1 MRRHQSG
8 RYGQCCLQDSF
19 KRLLLSGSTADHLIL
34 HPSLFISPCCFLHL
48 PETMEEVTKVTET
61 TPQPLLE
68 RRVRQRQP
76 TVSVLKSKLKQSV
89 TCSVPRVRSTLSGFF
104 PVVRWLP
111 KYKLREYVWGDVM
124 SGVIV
129 GIILVP
135 QAIAYC
141 LLAGVEPI
149 YGLYTSFYANI
160 IYFIMGTSRHVSVG
174 IFSLMSLMVG
184 QVVDREVFLA
194 GFDLSE
200 DVSASGPDVLNG
212 SLGINLTEGKLH
224 SVELMGLQCGK
235 ECYAIS
241 IAAAITFLAGIYQVM
256 MALFQLGF
264 VSVYLSSP
272 MLDGFAT
279 GASFTILTVQAKYLL
294 GLKIPRHQGYGTV
307 VVTWFNIFANI
318 QNTNLCDLIT
328 STICISV
335 LVAGK
340 EIQERYKD
348 RLKIPLPTELIVV
361 AGSTLASH
369 YGMLNSRYSS
379 SVSGHIPTGFIPPQ
393 VPNFSLMSR
402 VALDAIP
409 LAVISFAFTVSLSEM
424 FAKKNGYTVR
434 PNQEMLA
441 IGFCNI
447 IPSFFHC
454 FTTSAALAKTMVK
467 DSTGCQTQVSSLISA
482 LVVLLVLLFFAPF
495 FHALQKCVLACII
508 IVSLRGALRKFM
520 DIPAKWRASRND
532 AIVWLVAMSATA
544 LISVELGLLVG
555 IVFSM
560 ICIIFK
566 TQNPK
571 VSLLGRAS
579 DTDLYED
586 MEEYKNLMPPPRVQ
600 VFRFQAPLYYANK
613 ESFLKSLYKTVGV
626 EPFLEMTKR
635 RKAEKKAKEMSAQQA
650 KANGD
655 KTNGEVVVG
664 LVPRELDFHTI
675 VLDCSAIPFIDS
687 TGMATFKGLVNEYK
701 EIGVSV
707 LFASCNTSVIDTL
720 QKGQFFGKN
729 DKDMSSLLFHTVHAA
744 VLHANSMPSAAE
756 SKSEDS
762 MV

>member
-1 MRRHQSG
+1 
-8 RYGQCCLQDSF
+8 
-19 KRLLLSGSTADHLIL
+19 
-34 HPSLFISPCCFLHL
+34 
-48 PETMEEVTKVTET
+48 MEDVPKVSEAAMA
-61 TPQPLLE
+61 PPPLLE

-76 TVSVLKSKLKQSV
+76 TVSVLKSKLKQGM

-124 SGVIV
+124 SGLIV

-160 IYFIMGTSRHVSVG
+160 IYFLMGTSRHVSVG

-184 QVVDREVFLA
+184 QVVFREVFLA
-194 GFDLSE
+194 GFDLNDDSI
-200 DVSASGPDVLNG
+200 ASVAGVLNSSVG
-212 SLGINLTEGKLH
+212 TNVTLH

-241 IAAAITFLAGIYQVM
+241 IAACVTFLAGVYQVL
-256 MALFQLGF
+256 MAVFRLGF
-264 VSVYLSSP
+264 VSVYLSAP
-272 MLDGFAT
+272 MLDGFAM

-318 QNTNLCDLIT
+318 HKTNLCDLIT
-328 STICISV
+328 SAICISI

-340 EIQERYKD
+340 EIQERFKD
-348 RLKIPLPTELIVV
+348 RLKIPLPTELVVV
-361 AGSTLASH
+361 AGATLASH
-369 YGMLNSRYSS
+369 FGDLNSLYDS
-379 SVSGHIPTGFIPPQ
+379 SVSGHIPTGFIAPQ
-393 VPNFSLMSR
+393 VPNFGLMSR

-424 FAKKNGYTVR
+424 FAKKNGYMVR

-441 IGFCNI
+441 IGCCNI

-482 LVVLLVLLFFAPF
+482 LVVLLVLLFFAPYF
-495 FHALQKCVLACII
+495 YALQKCVLACII
-508 IVSLRGALRKFM
+508 IVSLRGALRKFK
-520 DIPAKWRASRND
+520 DLPAKWRASRND
-532 AIVWLVAMSATA
+532 GIVCLVAMSATA

-555 IVFSM
+555 VVFSM

-571 VSLLGRAS
+571 VSLMGRVNNS
-579 DTDLYED
+579 DLYED
-586 MEEYKNLMPPPRVQ
+586 MDEYKNLVPPPGVQ
-600 VFRFQAPLYYANK
+600 VFCFQAPLYYANK
-613 ESFLKSLYKTVGV
+613 DFFLKSLYGTVGV
-626 EPFLEMTKR
+626 EPFLEMARR
-635 RKAEKKAKEMSAQQA
+635 RKAEKKAKEMFSKQA

-655 KTNGEVVVG
+655 KNTGEVVIG
-664 LVPRELDFHTI
+664 LVQRELEFHTI
-675 VLDCSAIPFIDS
+675 VLDCSAIPFLDS
-687 TGMATFKGLVNEYK
+687 AGLATFKGLVKEYK
-701 EIGVSV
+701 EVGVSV
-707 LFASCNTSVIDTL
+707 LLASCYTSVVDTL

-729 DKDMSSLLFHTVHAA
+729 NTDMGSLLFHTVHSA
-744 VLHANSMPSAAE
+744 VLYANSHRLLGNTAREANA
-756 SKSEDS
+756 
-762 MV
+762 